1 MTAPVITISIGRNVG
16 DTPMTRAAWDNFHAD
31 IVATITV
38 PDSDVY
44 VPGAHSVGE
53 WEGVPEESR
62 TYVASVPEE
71 YVPAIRTRLAHLA
84 HAYRQDAIALTVGVG
99 TLVDARQA
107 VAA

>member
-16 DTPMTRAAWDNFHAD
+16 ATPMTRAAWDNFHAD
-31 IVATITV
+31 ILATITT
-38 PDSDVY
+38 PGADVY

-53 WEGVPEESR
+53 WEGVSEESR
-62 TYVASVPEE
+62 TYVASVPED

-99 TLVDARQA
+99 SLVDARKA